1 MSETKYE
8 PVRAKGFLGVKEPK
22 DLYINTNS
30 EVKMT
35 TVSQL
40 DRIEQKMDRILEQLE
55 CQELPTSVN
64 VNGKAIAEII
74 KSDFEKNKLNRRHL

>member
-1 MSETKYE
+1 MSGAKYE
-8 PVRAKGFLGVKEPK
+8 PVRAKGFLGVEKPNGEAR
-22 DLYINTNS
+22 
-30 EVKMT
+30 MT

-40 DRIEQKMDRILEQLE
+40 ERIEKKMDRILELLE
-55 CQELPTSVN
+55 GQELPTPVK

>member
-8 PVRAKGFLGVKEPK
+8 PVRAKGFLGGKEPK
-22 DLYINTNS
+22 DLYINTNR
-30 EVKMT
+30 EVKTT
-35 TVSQL
+35 TVSPL
-40 DRIEQKMDRILEQLE
+40 DRIEQKMDRILELLE
-55 CQELPTSVN
+55 GQELPTPVK